1 LKQTQAFPR
10 TISEYIASFPEEK
23 QSLLNA
29 LANSIRAA
37 APGAQEKISYGMP
50 AFFLDGILVYFALQS
65 RHIGF
70 YPTPEAISFFADDLR
85 IYKTSK
91 GAVQFPLDKPLPL
104 ELVQKIVLHRI
115 ETNRH
120 AKAGA

>member
-1 LKQTQAFPR
+1 
-10 TISEYIASFPEEK
+10 
-23 QSLLNA
+23 
-29 LANSIRAA
+29 
-37 APGAQEKISYGMP
+37 MP